1 MDGIIGEYKEPSAAG
16 PRVTLV
22 FYPGAFPVKWNHCS
36 VTADFFAEYFAGVHE
51 AGLDD
56 EDARRDFVGSVGY
69 VLNELI
75 ENAIKFCAGGT
86 VEVDACVIDGEFL
99 VVVSNQIV
107 ATTVEALQTRFA
119 DLLCGDPQELL
130 LQRVEENAANPEL
143 TTSGLGFLTMLSD
156 YRAKLGWRFDAV
168 PGNPDNVLLRT
179 AARLQVNPHE

>member
-1 MDGIIGEYKEPSAAG
+1 MEGIIGEFKEPSEEG
-16 PRVTLV
+16 PRVTMV

-56 EDARRDFVGSVGY
+56 EDERRDFVGSVGY

-86 VEVDACVIDGEFL
+86 VEVDACVVEGEFI

-107 ATTVEALQTRFA
+107 ATTVDSLQGRFA
-119 DLLCGDPQELL
+119 DLLDGDPQELL

-168 PGNPDNVLLRT
+168 SDNPDNALLRT
-179 AARLQVNPHE
+179 AARLQVKSHD